1 MRSLIAGLLLAG
13 AVAVPA
19 LAQQPAPQLVAQP
32 VAPAAVKS
40 PDQIKEIVE
49 KTYNVQVLRVTETAL
64 EDGTP
69 AYRVAAMM
77 PGSSGNSAFLVNSL
91 TVDAATG
98 VPVAPFRHG
107 ASGYTLPEG
116 GSYEPN
122 RSTANPAVAR
132 GHTWR

>member
-13 AVAVPA
+13 VVAAPA
-19 LAQQPAPQLVAQP
+19 LAQTTAQTT
-32 VAPAAVKS
+32 AKS
-40 PDQIKEIVE
+40 SDEIKQIIE

-77 PGSSGNSAFLVNSL
+77 PGNAGNASFLVNSL

-98 VPVAPFRHG
+98 KPVAPFRHG

-116 GSYEPN
+116 GSHEPN

>member
-13 AVAVPA
+13 AMAVPA
-19 LAQQPAPQLVAQP
+19 LAQPVAQP
-32 VAPAAVKS
+32 VTPTSAKS
-40 PDQIKEIVE
+40 PDEIRQIVE

-98 VPVAPFRHG
+98 TPVAPFRHG

-116 GSYEPN
+116 GTYEPN
-122 RSTANPAVAR
+122 RTTANPAVAR
-132 GHTWR
+132 GHIWR

>member
-13 AVAVPA
+13 AIVVPA
-19 LAQQPAPQLVAQP
+19 LAQPVTPTAAPTSA
-32 VAPAAVKS
+32 KS
-40 PDQIKEIVE
+40 PDEIRQIVE

-98 VPVAPFRHG
+98 TPVAPFRHG

-116 GSYEPN
+116 GTYEPN
-122 RSTANPAVAR
+122 RTTANPAVAR
-132 GHTWR
+132 GHIWR